1 MQNIQFGHFALRLI
15 AERVGHNYAAVVL
28 NLVESV
34 LAARWANKHQYA
46 VVENLQHAACLVVT
60 ILAVDIVLLELI
72 CAIGVDSEHGLDARA
87 VGSRQCALVCA
98 GNGSEVYAFGS
109 CCVSYACRIGVR
121 FVLCG
126 VLAIARHH
134 QCCSQECSVHKISFH
149 IFFLLTIICG
159 AKLRIYNQILSVGV
173 FKSSKKILGNG
184 KFPKGRL
191 LQKIEQGERNILAI
205 PLLTY
210 INKA

>member
-1 MQNIQFGHFALRLI
+1 M
-15 AERVGHNYAAVVL
+15 
-28 NLVESV
+28 
-34 LAARWANKHQYA
+34 
-46 VVENLQHAACLVVT
+46 
-60 ILAVDIVLLELI
+60 
-72 CAIGVDSEHGLDARA
+72 
-87 VGSRQCALVCA
+87 
-98 GNGSEVYAFGS
+98 
-109 CCVSYACRIGVR
+109 
-121 FVLCG
+121 
-126 VLAIARHH
+126 
-134 QCCSQECSVHKISFH
+134 
-149 IFFLLTIICG
+149 LTIIYG